1 MTVFWTTFLAELT
14 ERASGPMWP
23 RLVLQPLVAGF
34 LAIRSG
40 LRDAKDGR
48 PPYFWALLSDSAHRV
63 ELLRD
68 GWKVLGKVFLL
79 VIVLDIVYQLVV
91 DRDVVLRHSVIL
103 ALLLAVLPYLMLR
116 AQTNLLLRAIGRKR

>member
-1 MTVFWTTFLAELT
+1 MTAFWTTFITELA

-40 LRDAKDGR
+40 LRDARDGR
-48 PPYFWALLSDSAHRV
+48 PPYFWALLSDPSHRA

-68 GWKVLGKVFLL
+68 GWKVVGKVFLL
-79 VIVLDIVYQLVV
+79 VLAFDIAYQFIVG
-91 DRDVVLRHSVIL
+91 RTVVLQHSVIL
-103 ALLLAVLPYLMLR
+103 AVVLAILPYLMLR
-116 AQTNLLLRAIGRKR
+116 AQTNILMRIIVRRR